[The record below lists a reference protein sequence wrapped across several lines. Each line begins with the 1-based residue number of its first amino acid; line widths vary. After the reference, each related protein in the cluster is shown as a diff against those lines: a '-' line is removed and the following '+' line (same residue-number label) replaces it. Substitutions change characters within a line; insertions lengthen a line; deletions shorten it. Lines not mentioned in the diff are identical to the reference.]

1 MKKMHSTGYVVLILA
16 SSFLIGFS
24 QLAFAADNQPGLV
37 GMVTLIDGDGGK
49 HIDKTL
55 VLTMNPSNPASGS
68 QFVGTI
74 FIDDPNLPAP
84 FNFNPPVPQ
93 KITGVFDGN
102 TIIMTAFQT
111 YIQGTIDIKAGI
123 MTIDGFIQIT
133 NNSPVNTATGT
144 FSLNYKLGD

>member
-1 MKKMHSTGYVVLILA
+1 MKKMQFIGYLLLFLV
-16 SSFLIGFS
+16 SSIVIGFCQS
-24 QLAFAADNQPGLV
+24 AFAADDQQGLA
-37 GMVTLIDGDGGK
+37 GTVTLIDGNGGK
-49 HIDKTL
+49 HIDQTM